1 MIHFLKPKAELCS
14 TFIFRRRELTQFIRK
29 TGPENHTIARLIIG
43 KPAET
48 HRYTTDNDGGAQKQD
63 VTAKLNTKAI

>member
-1 MIHFLKPKAELCS
+1 
-14 TFIFRRRELTQFIRK
+14 LTQFIRK
-29 TGPENHTIARLIIG
+29 TGPKNHTIARLIIG